1 MWCKNHDNEI
11 KSAYMSHYSSTADG
25 HFDLFYRHGWAYLI
39 VRPPAA
45 GGKPVYQ
52 EDIESRMKLLGVPKV
67 ESKKIRTI
75 IDEAKGKAEPLVEWP
90 EGSRLASEIS
100 VFVAEDHMSASV
112 VIKPPKKGAAPPLP
126 EDIEAGLRATGVVYG
141 IDQKKIEHLLARRE
155 YEKKVPVAEGAF
167 PVHGSS
173 GEIRYHFNPYRGK
186 PYLEM
191 EFGRINLKELNFIE
205 NKKEGDLLAELLP
218 PVQPK
223 DGKTV
228 TGEILPAD
236 TATNV
241 VALKGGKN
249 TRLSEDRAALYAA
262 EDGNVRLLERGGTVI
277 VEPVVTVENVNYE
290 TGNIYFDGS
299 VVVKKSIADGFVVE
313 AEGDIQV
320 GRGVG
325 KATLKAGGNILLK
338 TGINGNKEGHIEC
351 GGNLF
356 AKYVES
362 STIICKG
369 HLLAEEAIMHS
380 SLSVWKHCVLNGRRS
395 EIIAG
400 NLIVGGSLWCK
411 KLGSIYE
418 APTTVAIGI
427 PPQLLTEYR
436 DAKKTLEEKQEQCNK
451 IEEQLEQIERAL
463 AEGHRDGKL
472 LEAREQLRSSSAELS
487 GALPGLRHK
496 INELRSQLRSSR
508 RSIVVVEDIMYKNVT
523 IIFGNMEYRAPD
535 KGVRKTV
542 LKAGEKAVIESGF
555 NPFEKPE
562 LSFKE
567 ETK

>member
-1 MWCKNHDNEI
+1 MP
-11 KSAYMSHYSSTADG
+11 HYSSTTDG
-25 HFDLFYRHGWAYLI
+25 HFDLFYRHGWAYL
-39 VRPPAA
+39 VVHPPAP

-67 ESKKIRTI
+67 ESKKIRAI
-75 IDEAKGKAEPLVEWP
+75 IEEAKGKAEPLVEWP

-100 VFVAEDHMSASV
+100 VFISEDKMSASV
-112 VIKPPKKGAAPPLP
+112 VVKPPKKGAAPPLP
-126 EDIEAGLRATGVVYG
+126 EDIEAELIAAGVLYG
-141 IDQKKIEHLLARRE
+141 INQDTIERLLSGRE
-155 YEKKVPVAEGAF
+155 YEKKVLVAEGAA

-173 GEIRYHFNPYRGK
+173 GEIRYHFNPNRGK

-236 TATNV
+236 TASNV
-241 VALKGGKN
+241 VTLKGGKN
-249 TRLSEDRAALYAA
+249 TRLSEDRTALYAA
-262 EDGNVRLLERGGTVI
+262 ADGNVRRLEPKGTVI
-277 VEPVVTVENVNYE
+277 IEPVVTVDNVNYE

-299 VVVKKSIADGFVVE
+299 VVVNKGIADGFVIE
-313 AEGDIQV
+313 ADGDIQV

-380 SLSVWKHCVLNGRRS
+380 RLSVWKHCVLNGRRS

-427 PPQLLTEYR
+427 PPELLTEYR
-436 DAKKTLEEKQEQCNK
+436 DAKKMVEEKQEQYNN
-451 IEEQLEQIERAL
+451 IEEKLEQIERAI
-463 AEGHRDGKL
+463 ADGHQENKL
-472 LEAREQLRSSSAELS
+472 FEARRQLTSTAADISGEL
-487 GALPGLRHK
+487 PVLRHT
-496 INELRSQLRSSR
+496 INELRSQLRASR
-508 RSIVVVEDIMYKNVT
+508 RSIVVVEDTMYKNVT

-535 KGVRKTV
+535 KGVRKTI
-542 LKAGEKAVIESGF
+542 LKAGEKNVVESGF

-562 LSFKE
+562 LSFE
-567 ETK
+567 GEY

>member
-1 MWCKNHDNEI
+1 MP
-11 KSAYMSHYSSTADG
+11 HYSSTTDG
-25 HFDLFYRHGWAYLI
+25 HFDLFYRHGWAYL
-39 VRPPAA
+39 VVHPPAP

-67 ESKKIRTI
+67 ESKKIRAI
-75 IDEAKGKAEPLVEWP
+75 IEEAKGKAEPLVEWP

-100 VFVAEDHMSASV
+100 VFISEDKMSASV
-112 VIKPPKKGAAPPLP
+112 VVKPPKKGAAPPLP
-126 EDIEAGLRATGVVYG
+126 EDIEDELRVAGVLYG
-141 IDQKKIEHLLARRE
+141 IDPEKIEKLLARRE
-155 YEKKVPVAEGAF
+155 YDTKVTVAEGSP

-173 GEIRYHFNPYRGK
+173 GEVRYHFNPNRGK

-228 TGEILPAD
+228 TGEVLPAD
-236 TATNV
+236 TASNV
-241 VALKGGKN
+241 VTLKGGKN

-262 EDGNVRLLERGGTVI
+262 EDGNVRLLEPSGTVI
-277 VEPVVTVENVNYE
+277 IEPVVTVDNVNYE

-299 VVVKKSIADGFVVE
+299 VVVNKGIADGFVIE
-313 AEGDIQV
+313 ADGDIQV

-380 SLSVWKHCVLNGRRS
+380 RISVWKHCVLNGRRS

-427 PPQLLTEYR
+427 PPELLTEYR
-436 DAKKTLEEKQEQCNK
+436 DAKKMVEEKQEQFNN
-451 IEEQLEQIERAL
+451 IEEKLEQIERAI
-463 AEGHRDGKL
+463 ADGHKENKL
-472 LEAREQLRSSSAELS
+472 FEARKQLTATAADISGELP
-487 GALPGLRHK
+487 ALRHR
-496 INELRSQLRSSR
+496 INELRSQLKASR
-508 RSIVVVEDIMYKNVT
+508 RSIVVVEDTMYKNVT

-535 KGVRKTV
+535 KGVRKTI
-542 LKAGEKAVIESGF
+542 LKAGERDIVESGF
-555 NPFEKPE
+555 NPFEKPA
-562 LSFKE
+562 LSF
-567 ETK
+567 